1 MAPRCGHV
9 KARRSAR
16 LGPRRVAEEVA
27 PRACQRGHGRDDE
40 VLGAARAPPPTRPP
54 PSTAGELARLPRPT
68 PRPPSTLRESLTV
81 LHTFASISLLLFFF
95 LVRLELDPAAPRRTG
110 RNALAIIVAGISLP
124 FAFGSGFPT
133 TGTGWLSL
141 PRSQVVGARAE
152 AGRFHTPRAGARS
165 LAA

>member
-1 MAPRCGHV
+1 MSV
-9 KARRSAR
+9 EVRRSRDGASVRPREGIEEAQSPGRPEPR
-16 LGPRRVAEEVA
+16 LVAEEVA
-27 PRACQRGHGRDDE
+27 PARSRHPWPRGR
-40 VLGAARAPPPTRPP
+40 RQAPPGSSRVFVAPLRVR
-54 PSTAGELARLPRPT
+54 LAR
-68 PRPPSTLRESLTV
+68 TV
-81 LHTFASISLLLFFF
+81 LHTLASISLLLFFF